1 MNLEEQNTNQLE
13 DKNHNTA
20 SLYCSE
26 SITDVANIK
35 VLNFVQNNVHSSVSN
50 ASLPKQTTQSG
61 CVSCSERENS
71 GFSIIR

>member
-1 MNLEEQNTNQLE
+1 MNLEEQNTNQSE

-20 SLYCSE
+20 SLSGSK
-26 SITDVANIK
+26 SITNVVNLN
-35 VLNFVQNNVHSSVSN
+35 VLNFVQNNVQSSVSN
-50 ASLPKQTTQSG
+50 ASLPTQTTQSG